1 MTVAEAGKRE
11 GRVLDVVREA
21 ALDSDAPELEFSDSV
36 GEVHSDLSTGVN
48 VTSVRKL
55 ISNTNI
61 CHDGV
66 KLHGAGFIVSPSE
79 ANMLGLGIREGL
91 ENYIRPYRNGRDL
104 AARKRGLMV
113 IDLFG
118 LTEPQ
123 VRKNLP
129 EVYQHLLISVRPDRE
144 LQAKKSGTKDA
155 KAYAE
160 KWWIFG
166 KPRTELRPALADI
179 SKYIATVDT
188 SAHRLFQF
196 LPTNIVCD
204 DKVVLIASE
213 APFHLGILSSRNH
226 LAWALRLGGWL
237 GAGNDSVYVKSK
249 VFDPFPF
256 PDASPEQKQR
266 IGALAEELDAVR
278 KQVLEAHADL
288 TLTGLYNLRD
298 KVRKG
303 EPLDIVEQDQRQRGL
318 IDLIC
323 ELHDR
328 IDGEVADAYGW
339 PRDLS
344 DEDIVA
350 RLVALNAERHAEEQ
364 RGIVR
369 WLRPEYQIPKAGV
382 VELKRPE
389 PGTQIEAL
397 LPDVETRKP
406 PFPRDAIGQT
416 ATVIDALRAG
426 AADAEAIARRFS
438 QGMKVARRVQ
448 ATLDALERLGHVHRA
463 EGAYAL
469 RKVA

>member
-1 MTVAEAGKRE
+1 MIGMY
-11 GRVLDVVREA
+11 
-21 ALDSDAPELEFSDSV
+21 DAP
-36 GEVHSDLSTGVN
+36 
-48 VTSVRKL
+48 
-55 ISNTNI
+55 
-61 CHDGV
+61 
-66 KLHGAGFIVSPSE
+66 A
-79 ANMLGLGIREGL
+79 
-91 ENYIRPYRNGRDL
+91 
-104 AARKRGLMV
+104 
-113 IDLFG
+113 
-118 LTEPQ
+118 
-123 VRKNLP
+123 
-129 EVYQHLLISVRPDRE
+129 VY
-144 LQAKKSGTKDA
+144 AKG
-155 KAYAE
+155 
-160 KWWIFG
+160 
-166 KPRTELRPALADI
+166 
-179 SKYIATVDT
+179 
-188 SAHRLFQF
+188 
-196 LPTNIVCD
+196 
-204 DKVVLIASE
+204 
-213 APFHLGILSSRNH
+213 SS
-226 LAWALRLGGWL
+226 
-237 GAGNDSVYVKSK
+237 
-249 VFDPFPF
+249 FDPFPF

-278 KQVLEAHADL
+278 KQVLEAHGDL

-382 VELKRPE
+382 VEFKRPE

-397 LPDVETRKP
+397 LPEVETRKP
-406 PFPRDAIGQT
+406 QFPRDAIGQT
-416 ATVIDALRAG
+416 AAVIDALRSG
-426 AADAEAIARRFS
+426 APDAEDIARRFS

-448 ATLDALERLGHVHRA
+448 ATLDALERLGHVHRGPA
-463 EGAYAL
+463 GYSL